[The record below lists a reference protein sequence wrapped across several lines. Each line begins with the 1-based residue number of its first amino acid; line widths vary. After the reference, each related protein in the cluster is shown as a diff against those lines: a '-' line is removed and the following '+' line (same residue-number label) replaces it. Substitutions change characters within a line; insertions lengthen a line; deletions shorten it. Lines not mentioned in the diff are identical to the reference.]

1 MHIQIIE
8 SPLSF
13 DLYGVTAHVTDKSY
27 APTGFRLMDIL
38 WKEIKKNNLPHKGIT
53 IWAYLENDI
62 MMTGVEM
69 KTEIV
74 TNEIVKHTKIHFE
87 KYAYYK
93 HTGSYKLISEL
104 YPMMEND
111 LYARGIRHTLPML
124 EVYGHWQEDES
135 KLETELI
142 WNVL

>member
-1 MHIQIIE
+1 MKIEIIE
-8 SPLSF
+8 ITLSF
-13 DLYGVTAHVTDKSY
+13 DLYGVSEKVTGRSY

-38 WKEIKKNNLPHKGIT
+38 WKEIKTNNLPNEGVNV
-53 IWAYLENDI
+53 WAYLENDI

-69 KTEIV
+69 KYAIEASSKLV
-74 TNEIVKHTKIHFE
+74 RRKIRIE

-93 HTGSYKLISEL
+93 HVGPYKLISEI
-104 YPMMEND
+104 YPMMEHELNGQ
-111 LYARGIRHTLPML
+111 GIHHSLPML
-124 EVYGHWQEDES
+124 EVYGHWQEDEN